1 MRNLRTAS
9 TDAVAI
15 SPAEKVELLQAA
27 IECVI
32 RGKPEAVRLAIVTLL
47 AGGHLLIEDV
57 PGVGKT
63 TLAHALALALD
74 CSFQRIQFTSDLL
87 PSDVV
92 GLSVYNQQE
101 SLFEW
106 KPGPIFANV
115 ILADEINRTTPKT
128 QSALLEAMAE
138 QHVTVEGVTHPLPS
152 PFMVLATQN
161 PIEHHGTYPLPES
174 QLDRFMLRLRI
185 GYPSAADERQILRDR
200 EHAEPLDEMQ
210 PVMSAADVLE
220 LQHSVSQVSVDDAI
234 VDYLMRI
241 VAATRASE
249 MLDLGVSPRGTLSL
263 FRAAQALALTEG
275 RSYCLPD
282 DVKRLVIPVFAHRI
296 AVSSRYSS
304 ALRRSEEA
312 EAVLREIMKTISVPL

>member
-15 SPAEKVELLQAA
+15 SPAEKIELLQAA
-27 IECVI
+27 IERVI

-138 QHVTVEGVTHPLPS
+138 Q
-152 PFMVLATQN
+152 
-161 PIEHHGTYPLPES
+161 
-174 QLDRFMLRLRI
+174 I
-185 GYPSAADERQILRDR
+185 G
-200 EHAEPLDEMQ
+200 
-210 PVMSAADVLE
+210 
-220 LQHSVSQVSVDDAI
+220 
-234 VDYLMRI
+234 
-241 VAATRASE
+241 RAS
-249 MLDLGVSPRGTLSL
+249 
-263 FRAAQALALTEG
+263 
-275 RSYCLPD
+275 C
-282 DVKRLVIPVFAHRI
+282 
-296 AVSSRYSS
+296 
-304 ALRRSEEA
+304 
-312 EAVLREIMKTISVPL
+312 RERV